1 MKVTFTK
8 AGVKR
13 YEVAIERENGPA
25 LVPRFAPGYDDL
37 MPHDLAHYL
46 VEEYFEIEL
55 GVWGQ
60 LAAGGGGIF
69 WPAPS
74 DNSMRYQRR
83 AARIGA
89 IGRVDMQRSEHLVVT
104 TVAAWERTVGRTKHQ
119 SFTHGAEVDAET
131 LRGAVRRMAEVADQW
146 RDLRLGGSLVFVWPK
161 ELTLDAAKSRR
172 GRRRRSLEPAHG

>member
-1 MKVTFTK
+1 MQVTFTK

-13 YEVAIERENGPA
+13 YTVAIEREHGPA

-69 WPAPS
+69 APAPE
-74 DNSMRYQRR
+74 DNSLRYRRR

-89 IGRVDMQRSEHLVVT
+89 VGREDMQLSEHLVVT
-104 TVAAWERTVGRTKHQ
+104 TVAAWERTVGRNKHQ
-119 SFTHGAEVDAET
+119 TFTHGAAVDPDT
-131 LRGAVRRMAEVADQW
+131 LRGAVRRMGEVAERWQALP
-146 RDLRLGGSLVFVWPK
+146 RGGSLGFVWPK

-172 GRRRRSLEPAHG
+172 GRRRRSLEPARG

>member
-8 AGVKR
+8 AGAKR
-13 YEVAIERENGPA
+13 YSIAIEREHGPR

-69 WPAPS
+69 APAPE
-74 DNSMRYQRR
+74 DNSLRYQRR

-89 IGRVDMQRSEHLVVT
+89 VGREDMRRSEHVVVT
-104 TVAAWERTVGRTKHQ
+104 TVAAWELTVGRTKHQ
-119 SFTHGAEVDAET
+119 SFTHSAEVDPDT
-131 LRGAVRRMAEVADQW
+131 LRGAVRRMAEVAERWQALH
-146 RDLRLGGSLVFVWPK
+146 RGGSLDFVWPK
-161 ELTLDAAKSRR
+161 ELTFDAAKSHR
-172 GRRRRSLEPAHG
+172 GRRRRSLEPARG